1 VISGVLFID
10 LLFLRVIVLIFKA
23 LLIHKFSFIIQGIT
37 MQKESISKG
46 NKKVVMNL
54 RHSAEVKAFVD
65 AKAAENNLLPSTM
78 YRNIFNAG
86 LKAMYNL
93 NIRNN
98 RIVQE

>member
-1 VISGVLFID
+1 MQIEPIS
-10 LLFLRVIVLIFKA
+10 
-23 LLIHKFSFIIQGIT
+23 T
-37 MQKESISKG
+37 G

-65 AKAAENNLLPSTM
+65 VKAAESNLLPSTM

-98 RIVQE
+98 RIVEK

>member
-1 VISGVLFID
+1 
-10 LLFLRVIVLIFKA
+10 
-23 LLIHKFSFIIQGIT
+23 
-37 MQKESISKG
+37 MQIESISAG

-93 NIRNN
+93 NIQNN

>member
-1 VISGVLFID
+1 MPIESNSSG
-10 LLFLRVIVLIFKA
+10 
-23 LLIHKFSFIIQGIT
+23 S
-37 MQKESISKG
+37 
-46 NKKVVMNL
+46 KKVVMNL

-86 LKAMYNL
+86 LKSMYNL
-93 NIRNN
+93 TLRNN